1 MPRFFRVSLHRL
13 GRETRNPLFAGKRG
27 EANGG
32 RRKRSNPSTGQQLS
46 LRDVLRPR
54 VGGEMAR

>member
-13 GRETRNPLFAGKRG
+13 GRETTRLFAGKRG